1 MRKLL
6 KKSYLVY
13 IAHSKSDRIKARPS
27 SQVHRWSAHSVAFV
41 IVLCTYLVYYVLQT
55 GLGRMKKF
63 SKELTH
69 QIIKPNT

>member
-41 IVLCTYLVYYVLQT
+41 IVLSTMYILGT
-55 GLGRMKKF
+55 GILCIANRSRQNEKF
-63 SKELTH
+63 
-69 QIIKPNT
+69 